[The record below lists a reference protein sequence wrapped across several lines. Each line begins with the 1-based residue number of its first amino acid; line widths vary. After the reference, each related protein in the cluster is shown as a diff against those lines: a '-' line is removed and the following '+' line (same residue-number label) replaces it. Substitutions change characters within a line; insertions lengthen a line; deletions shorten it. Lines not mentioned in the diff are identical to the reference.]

1 MTSICVLKKPQIWII
16 LQIVLFSLVFT
27 ACGPK
32 PEIKVEVSKSFQE
45 VWDGYKEYYN
55 DIHSLAFSG
64 NLTIAAGKVY
74 DCKLQLIYASPDSF
88 AFLTEGTLGI
98 DLARGAIIGDSGF
111 WEIPREKFH
120 ETIECGDRIFF
131 EDGQF
136 WIDIEQLLQAVFF
149 FRDNS
154 NFRFEKQLG
163 SRNIYTYT
171 HDNGKKIIEINRNSL
186 TPVRQILC
194 SPSDTVFIEYYDW
207 NRLPVSRFPGRMTI
221 DSRLSGA
228 KVEYVIK
235 KLRVNPDIKLSNFLP
250 KS

>member
-1 MTSICVLKKPQIWII
+1 MRFRVLIFFLTI
-16 LQIVLFSLVFT
+16 FA

-32 PEIKVEVSKSFQE
+32 PEIKVEVLKSFQE
-45 VWDGYKEYYN
+45 VWDGYLEYYDN
-55 DIHSLAFSG
+55 INSLAFSG
-64 NLTIAAGKVY
+64 NLTITAGKVY

-88 AFLTEGTLGI
+88 AFLTEGALGI
-98 DLARGAIIGDSGF
+98 DLARGAIVGDSGF
-111 WEIPREKFH
+111 WEITREKFH
-120 ETIECGDRIFF
+120 ETIEYGDRIFF

-154 NFRFEKQLG
+154 NFQFEKQLG
-163 SRNIYTYT
+163 SRFIYTYT
-171 HDNGKKIIEINRNSL
+171 YNGGKKIMEINRDSL
-186 TPVRQILC
+186 TPVRQIFYN
-194 SPSDTVFIEYYDW
+194 PTDTVFIEYYDW

-235 KLRVNPDIKLSNFLP
+235 KLKINPDVKLSNFLP
-250 KS
+250 KL